1 MLAGN
6 TTFDVLQTNFTV
18 RGVIFELDQ
27 TLLDREKS
35 LLNFLTWQCVGMLK
49 PHLEDHAA
57 MLDYFIEAKRKRD
70 LLK

>member
-1 MLAGN
+1 M
-6 TTFDVLQTNFTV
+6 

-57 MLDYFIEAKRKRD
+57 MLDYLIEAKRKRD